1 MPTAH
6 PQWQVLHSLA
16 ADSNLPSLAQLVQ
29 QPRQQ
34 LVCSAAGLT
43 ADLQKQRIN
52 DQVLTALIEL
62 ANASGLEQAKADLFA
77 GERINRSENRAVG
90 HMALR
95 TPEALLTRHLTA
107 GSESSLNAEQV
118 SAEIRT
124 SRQALA
130 TFSNAVANG
139 EWRGLSGQTI
149 DTVINIG
156 IGGSHLG
163 PELAL
168 SALAGTDGLR
178 VRFLS
183 NVDGDNLQRCLAHAN
198 PARTLFVIASKSF
211 STQETAVN
219 AQAAR
224 AWFLERTGSLAGI
237 GQHFVAVTN
246 NLDAA
251 AKFGIPANNLFAMG
265 DWVGGRYSMWSAV
278 GLAIAL
284 GIGWSQ
290 FEALLAG
297 AAAMDEHFLSAEPAV
312 NIPVLMALAGIWNSN
327 FLGCE
332 TLAILPYDDRLRL
345 LPDFLQ
351 QLEMESN
358 GKRVRQDGSVV
369 DYHTSPI
376 IWGGRGTN
384 GQHAF
389 HQLLHQG
396 TRRFCADFVLCREAS
411 HGHRQHHQTLLAN
424 ALAQSQALASGRQHD
439 DSHRAVPGGHP
450 STTIVLER
458 LAPENLGALLA
469 AYEHKVFCQGVI
481 WHINS
486 FDQWGV
492 ELGKE
497 LAGPIQA
504 ELEGSASHEQDA
516 ATRALIDLLLSH

>member
-16 ADSNLPSLAQLVQ
+16 ADSNLPTLAELVLQPRPQLV
-29 QPRQQ
+29 RA
-34 LVCSAAGLT
+34 AAGLT

-52 DQVLTALIEL
+52 EQVLTALIEL
-62 ANASGLEQAKADLFA
+62 ADASGLEQAKADLFA
-77 GERINRSENRAVG
+77 GEKINRSENRAVG
-90 HMALR
+90 HTALR
-95 TPEALLTRHLTA
+95 TPQALLSQRLAA
-107 GSESSLNAEQV
+107 GSANSLRAEQV
-118 SAEIRT
+118 SAEVHS
-124 SRQALA
+124 SRQAMA
-130 TFSNAVANG
+130 TFTNAVVNG
-139 EWRGLSGQTI
+139 QWRGITGQTI

-163 PELAL
+163 PELAI
-168 SALAGTDGLR
+168 SALAGANGLP

-183 NVDGDNLQRCLAHAN
+183 NVDGDNLQRCLTNAN
-198 PARTLFVIASKSF
+198 PARTLFIIASKSF

-224 AWFLERTGSLAGI
+224 SWFLERTGSLAGI
-237 GQHFVAVTN
+237 EQHFVAVTN

-251 AKFGIPANNLFAMG
+251 AKFGIPASNLFSMS
-265 DWVGGRYSMWSAV
+265 DWVGGRYSLWSAV

-290 FEALLAG
+290 FQRLLAG
-297 AAAMDEHFLSAEPAV
+297 AAAMDEHFLRAEPVA
-312 NIPVLMALAGIWNSN
+312 NIPVLMALAGIWNTN

-411 HGHRQHHQTLLAN
+411 HGHGRHHQTLLAN

-439 DSHRAVPGGHP
+439 DSHRVVPGGNP
-450 STTIVLER
+450 STTLVLDR

-504 ELEGSASHEQDA
+504 ELAGSESHDQDA
-516 ATRALIDLLLSH
+516 ATRALIDLLLSR